1 MSLMHA
7 LPARRPTTIALF
19 VAAGLSLLIVVLALT
34 NPWRLTAFY
43 PVDTT
48 GGMVATVTL
57 TCALIAAAVL
67 LARAGVHTGRRALIG
82 PVVAVVAV
90 PAVGVGV
97 PLAALGGALRDRQI
111 SHEQVLATSPGGGY
125 SAVALTYPDGRTEVR
140 LRSRSGLASRESATA
155 LARCPHDPF
164 GTDLPPESVH
174 FTDDDHVAIPSLP
187 DGVSMTVTFDHHTLA
202 ADQTIDMCGN

>member
-1 MSLMHA
+1 MSVMPA
-7 LPARRPTTIALF
+7 LPARRPTAVALL
-19 VAAGLSLLIVVLALT
+19 VAAGLCLLLVVLALA

-48 GGMVATVTL
+48 GGIVATLTL
-57 TCALIAAAVL
+57 TGALIAAAVL
-67 LARAGVHTGRRALIG
+67 LAQAGVHTGRRALIG

-90 PAVGVGV
+90 PAVGVGL
-97 PLAALGGALRDRQI
+97 PLAALRGALRDHQI

-174 FTDDDHVAIPSLP
+174 FTDDDHVAIPVLP
-187 DGVSMTVTFDHHTLA
+187 QGVSVTVTFDHRSLA

>member
-1 MSLMHA
+1 MSVMPA
-7 LPARRPTTIALF
+7 LPARRPTAIALL
-19 VAAGLSLLIVVLALT
+19 VAAGLCLLLVVLALT

-48 GGMVATVTL
+48 GGAVATLTL
-57 TCALIAAAVL
+57 TGALIAAAVL
-67 LARAGVHTGRRALIG
+67 LAQAGVNTGRRALIG
-82 PVVAVVAV
+82 VVVALVAV
-90 PAVGVGV
+90 PAVGVGL
-97 PLAALGGALRDRQI
+97 PLWALRSKLRDHQI

-140 LRSRSGLASRESATA
+140 LRSRSGLASRESDTA

-174 FTDDDHVAIPSLP
+174 FTDDDHVAIPVLA
-187 DGVSMTVTFDHHTLA
+187 DGVSVTVTFDHHTLA

>member
-1 MSLMHA
+1 MSVMPA
-7 LPARRPTTIALF
+7 LPARRPTTIALL
-19 VAAGLSLLIVVLALT
+19 VAAALGLLVVVLALT
-34 NPWRLTAFY
+34 NPWRLTALY

-48 GGMVATVTL
+48 GGVVATVTL

-67 LARAGVHTGRRALIG
+67 LAQAGANTGRRALIG

-90 PAVGVGV
+90 PAIGVGL
-97 PLAALGGALRDRQI
+97 PLAALRGALRDHQI

-140 LRSRSGLASRESATA
+140 LRSRSGLISRESATA

-174 FTDDDHVAIPSLP
+174 FTDDDHVAVPLLA
-187 DGVSMTVTFDHHTLA
+187 DGVSVTVTFDHGTLA
-202 ADQTIDMCGN
+202 AAQTIEMCGN